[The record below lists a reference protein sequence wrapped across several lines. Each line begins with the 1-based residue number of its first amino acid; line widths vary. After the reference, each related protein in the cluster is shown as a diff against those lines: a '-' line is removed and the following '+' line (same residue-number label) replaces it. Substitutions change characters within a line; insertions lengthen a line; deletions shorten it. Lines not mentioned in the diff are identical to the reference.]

1 VLQNVAGLLQLL
13 DEVPQGLGIE
23 FLDHLGGGL
32 PASLVEAVE
41 HAEDFP
47 LTAQHRL
54 DRCLEEHADIVERV
68 HVEGATGGHQ
78 GGAVLHT
85 DGHEAMAARKGQGY
99 FGHEGDIEFVV
110 GQ

>member
-1 VLQNVAGLLQLL
+1 L

-32 PASLVEAVE
+32 PAGLIQAVE
-41 HAEDFP
+41 HAENFP

-54 DRCLEEHADIVERV
+54 DRCLEEHADSVEGV

-85 DGHEAMAARKGQGY
+85 DGHQAMAARKGQGH
-99 FGHEGDIEFVV
+99 FGHEGDIEFVIRQCLPV
-110 GQ
+110 G